1 MNNTVEQTPLES
13 KHIRLRDTTDMAAL
27 KSEITLRPKR
37 HFDPRKMMALTFLVL
52 IVIGTVLLV
61 TPWAQAS
68 GKWAWLNTSPVFSWH
83 AFFHAVLDNLF
94 MATSTACVTGL
105 TVVNVA
111 TYYSTFG
118 HAVLLCCIQL
128 GGLSL
133 VTIGTLIVTILLG
146 RVPVSGEDQVMI
158 NYGANSLNRANRL
171 LTQTICYVF
180 SFECIGAI
188 LLFCR
193 HYWAHG
199 YDLGKSIWYAG
210 FHAVSAFCNAGVS
223 LYENNLV
230 AVQHDM
236 LYSLIIATLVTI
248 GGIGFLVLANLFH
261 YRPWTKDLRDRGRLT
276 LHSRI
281 VLWTTFYLCFAGG
294 LLFTALEWNHS
305 LNFTEIPPFWQPLL
319 EHNWAACWE
328 SISIA
333 GERLCV
339 GLSQAAIHR
348 TAGFNFIEMADI
360 TPPANLLSVFFM
372 LVGGSPGSMAGG
384 LKTTTLVILI
394 LTIRAYLRGAP
405 TVHLNKRTIS
415 DSICREAMV
424 IIFYYLLMVFTFYFI
439 LLLTEAALQAEM
451 GDFVLF
457 YEVSSAIG
465 TVGLSLNATPLLSP
479 TGKCLISL
487 AMFLGRIGPISI
499 AFMMARREISHRIRY
514 PEETI
519 TVG

>member
-1 MNNTVEQTPLES
+1 MNHGIDLSPLES
-13 KHIRLRDTTDMAAL
+13 KHTRLRDTTDMAAL
-27 KSEITLRPKR
+27 KSGISLRPKR

-52 IVIGTVLLV
+52 IFIGTFLLV

-68 GKWAWLNTSPVFSWH
+68 GKWAWLNESPVFAWQP
-83 AFFHAVLDNLF
+83 FFKALLDNFF

-111 TYYSTFG
+111 TYYSTWG

-158 NYGANSLNRANRL
+158 NYGANSLKRANSL
-171 LTQTICYVF
+171 LSQTICYVF
-180 SFECIGAI
+180 TFECIGAI

-210 FHAVSAFCNAGVS
+210 FHAISAFCNAGVS
-223 LYENNLV
+223 LYDNNLV
-230 AVQHDM
+230 ALQHDPW
-236 LYSLIIATLVTI
+236 YSLIIALLVTI
-248 GGIGFLVLANLFH
+248 GGIGFLVLANLLH
-261 YRPWTKDLRDRGRLT
+261 YRPWAKDIRDRGRLT

-281 VLWTTFYLCFAGG
+281 VLWATFYLCIVGG
-294 LLFTALEWNHS
+294 LLFTVLEWNHS

-319 EHNWAACWE
+319 NQDWAGCWE
-328 SISIA
+328 SVCVAS
-333 GERLCV
+333 ERLCT

-360 TPPANLLSVFFM
+360 TPPSNLLSVFFM

-394 LTIRAYLRGAP
+394 LTIRAYLRGTP

-424 IIFYYLLMVFTFYFI
+424 IIFYYLLMVFTFYFV
-439 LLLTEAALQAEM
+439 LLLTEPALQAKY

-457 YEVSSAIG
+457 YEVSSAFG

-479 TGKCLISL
+479 IGKGLIAL